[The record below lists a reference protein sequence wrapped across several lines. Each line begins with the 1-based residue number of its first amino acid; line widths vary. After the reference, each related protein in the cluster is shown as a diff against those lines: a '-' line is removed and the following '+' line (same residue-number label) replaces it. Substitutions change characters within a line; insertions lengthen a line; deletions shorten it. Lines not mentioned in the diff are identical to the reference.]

1 MLTSILIL
9 LMLAIQLG
17 PSYYASVASVALI
30 LVIINWF
37 SPIAAGAIR
46 SARFSWI
53 VVLMPLQLLDLP
65 SYDPSAD
72 LLRVA
77 REAVLFVLL
86 CGAVL
91 GARYAATEK
100 LRPTPVA
107 AIVGII
113 GFLFLLAVVQSI
125 MLPRGVYIGVPEA
138 YYTLETGTIA
148 TEAALRW
155 TADALR
161 PTGTFSEPSYLGFV
175 LISLSL
181 MLAPRLDTFRSTLPL
196 LIVIILTGLLARSLA
211 FVFALGLVIL
221 LPIAFQRGRNR
232 GLIVVGALLGVAA
245 ALVFTPAVSI
255 IGRLFL
261 AASST
266 TADYSTNVRIV
277 APFQTLPGYL
287 LAHPF
292 GAPFSVVDRVLMG
305 FIPDTS
311 IDVQEFRSNAFTYL
325 FFIYG
330 IVAAPLIGLTVRC
343 ARDLR
348 SGLYLLICFF
358 FNGTYFAIDKVAI
371 IAMTI
376 FIYEYGMRARA
387 LALPAPGS
395 VPLRPAGQR
404 ATVRPTRPVRPA
416 RLPAAAR
423 SRP

>member
-1 MLTSILIL
+1 MLTSVLIL

-17 PSYYASVASVALI
+17 PSYYASVATVALI
-30 LVIINWF
+30 LVIVNWA
-37 SPIAAGAIR
+37 SPVAAGAIR

-65 SYDPSAD
+65 SYDRSAD
-72 LLRVA
+72 LLRIA
-77 REAVLFVLL
+77 REAVLFVVLV
-86 CGAVL
+86 GAII
-91 GARYAATEK
+91 GARHAAMAK
-100 LRPTPVA
+100 LKPTPVT
-107 AIVGII
+107 AIVAVI

-125 MLPRGVYIGVPEA
+125 MLPRGIYIGVPEA

-148 TEAALRW
+148 SEAALRW
-155 TADALR
+155 TADSLR
-161 PTGTFSEPSYLGFV
+161 PTGTFAEPSYLGFV

-181 MLAPRLDTFRSTLPL
+181 MLAPRLDTYRTTLPL
-196 LIVIILTGLLARSLA
+196 LGLIILTGLLARSLA

-221 LPIAFQRGRNR
+221 LPIAFQRSRNR
-232 GLIVVGALLGVAA
+232 GLIIMGALLGIAA

-255 IGRLFL
+255 LGRLFL

-266 TADYSTNVRIV
+266 TADYSTNVRIF
-277 APFQTLPGYL
+277 APFQTLPRYL

-292 GAPFSVVDRVLMG
+292 GAPVSVVDRVLIG

-325 FFIYG
+325 FFVYG
-330 IVAAPLIGLTVRC
+330 IVAALLIGLTVWC
-343 ARDLR
+343 GRDLR
-348 SGLYLLICFF
+348 SRLYLLICFF
-358 FNGTYFAIDKVAI
+358 FNGAFFAIDKVAI

-387 LALPAPGS
+387 LALPAPGTE
-395 VPLRPAGQR
+395 R
-404 ATVRPTRPVRPA
+404 TPVRRARAA

-423 SRP
+423 GRP